1 MKYKRILIKLSGEA
15 LKNDKQGI
23 CDFEYVLDVC
33 RKIGNICNQGYK
45 VGIVVGG
52 GNIWRGR
59 DNTYIDSEI
68 SDKIGILSTT
78 MNSLI
83 LNAAFKELGFDSK
96 VLNSSFIDGVVDIV
110 SVEKIEEKID
120 NNTILIF
127 GGGTGNVG
135 CSTDTAAS
143 KRAIDMKA
151 DVIIKLTN
159 VDGVF
164 DKDPDIYNDAK
175 MYKSISYE
183 EVLDK
188 KLNVMDETSF
198 IVCKENNI
206 PIIVA
211 NINKLHNIDRILNL
225 EEGTLVE

>member
-33 RKIGNICNQGYK
+33 KKIVTICKHGYK

-59 DNTYIDSEI
+59 DNTYIASDI

-78 MNSLI
+78 MNSLV
-83 LNAAFKELGFDSK
+83 LDAAFKELGFDSK
-96 VLNSSFIDGVVDIV
+96 VLNSSFIDNIVDVVSID
-110 SVEKIEEKID
+110 KIEDDLK

-127 GGGTGNVG
+127 GGGTGKVG

-164 DKDPDIYNDAK
+164 DKDPDVYNDAK

-183 EVLDK
+183 EVIEK

-198 IVCKENNI
+198 IMCKENNI

-225 EEGTLVE
+225 EEGTIVE

>member
-33 RKIGNICNQGYK
+33 KKIGTICKHGYK

-59 DNTYIDSEI
+59 DNTYIASDI

-78 MNSLI
+78 MNSLV
-83 LNAAFKELGFDSK
+83 LDAAFKELGFDSK
-96 VLNSSFIDGVVDIV
+96 VLNSSFIDNIVDVVSID
-110 SVEKIEEKID
+110 KIEDELK
-120 NNTILIF
+120 NSTILIF
-127 GGGTGNVG
+127 GGGTGKVG

-164 DKDPDIYNDAK
+164 DKDPDVYNDAK

>member
-23 CDFEYVLDVC
+23 CDFQYVLDVC
-33 RKIGNICNQGYK
+33 KKIGNICNQGYK

-59 DNTYIDSEI
+59 DNTYIDSDI

-78 MNSLI
+78 MNSLV
-83 LNAAFKELGFDSK
+83 LDAAFKELGFDSK
-96 VLNSSFIDGVVDIV
+96 VLNSSFIDNIVDVVSID
-110 SVEKIEEKID
+110 KIEDDLK

-127 GGGTGNVG
+127 GGGTGKVG

>member
-23 CDFEYVLDVC
+23 CDFDYVLDVC
-33 RKIGNICNQGYK
+33 KKIGNISKCGYEI
-45 VGIVVGG
+45 GIVVGG

-59 DNTYIDSEI
+59 DNIYMDSDI

-83 LNAAFKELGFDSK
+83 LNSAFRELGFNSK
-96 VLNSSFIDGVVDIV
+96 VLNSSFIDNIVDIA
-110 SVEKIEEKID
+110 SKEKIEEDLKD
-120 NNTILIF
+120 NTVLIF
-127 GGGTGNVG
+127 GGGTGKVG

-164 DKDPDIYNDAK
+164 DKDPDVYNDAK

-183 EVLDK
+183 EVLEK
-188 KLNVMDETSF
+188 KLNVMDEASF
-198 IVCKENNI
+198 IMCKENNI
-206 PIIVA
+206 PIIVT
-211 NINKLHNIDRILNL
+211 NIDKIENIDNILSVKD
-225 EEGTLVE
+225 GTFIS